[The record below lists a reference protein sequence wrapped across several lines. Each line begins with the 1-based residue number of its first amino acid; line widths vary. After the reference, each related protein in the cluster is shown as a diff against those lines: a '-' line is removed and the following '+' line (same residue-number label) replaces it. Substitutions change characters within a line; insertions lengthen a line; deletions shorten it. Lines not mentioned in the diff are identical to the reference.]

1 MDTNTSWYD
10 KLLDTVKDV
19 APTLAGG
26 AATVATGGNV
36 GVGSLVSSI
45 IGKVVGESNPDLE
58 KAAQSILGDPD
69 KMLDFRSRMRDAE
82 IKELEIRTK
91 DVQSARNTLD
101 KSHGAVWISILIVAA
116 FTALLGIVMFVAI
129 PAASQAVAYIL
140 MGTLASEFSKTSNFW
155 LGSSISDK
163 EKEKT
168 INAFASAAQKD
179 QAVRAKQSQG
189 LYKNI
194 GSK

>member
-1 MDTNTSWYD
+1 
-10 KLLDTVKDV
+10 
-19 APTLAGG
+19 
-26 AATVATGGNV
+26 
-36 GVGSLVSSI
+36 
-45 IGKVVGESNPDLE
+45 
-58 KAAQSILGDPD
+58 
-69 KMLDFRSRMRDAE
+69 MRDAE

-91 DVQSARNTLD
+91 DVQSARSTLD

-140 MGTLASEFSKTSNFW
+140 MGTLASEFAKTTNFW

-168 INAFASAAQKD
+168 INAFANAAQQD

-189 LYKNI
+189 LYQNAKV
-194 GSK
+194 K